1 VALSRPR
8 IIEASPA
15 RGGPRQLLADAFDRR
30 MMLVIHSPE
39 FHGVSLYRVEEAVML
54 PLVVP
59 LDNSPTGRVV
69 SAAGGRVST

>member
-1 VALSRPR
+1 MRQA
-8 IIEASPA
+8 A
-15 RGGPRQLLADAFDRR
+15 RQLLADASDRR
-30 MMLVIHSPE
+30 WMMLVIHSPE
-39 FHGVSLYRVEEAVML
+39 FHGVYLYRVEEAVML